1 MVRQMIKKLKQWA
14 RSLIGAFRRK
24 PRGQYET
31 EKAEQ
36 TFYID
41 YLQPGMVAFDVG
53 ANIGE
58 ISLLFSRFV
67 GANGQVH
74 SFECTSD
81 TFSRLQEIISTARR
95 NFITLNNAC
104 LSDKEGTVPFHVYDD
119 EHAAWNTMADR
130 PLENYGIN
138 IKPVRT
144 EELAATTIDSYCASR
159 SIPRIDLLKVDVEGA
174 EYQVIKGASRMMKEK
189 RIGCLIFE
197 FGQTTFDMG
206 NTPEMLK
213 ELIAG
218 HGYRIRNLI
227 KGDPVFPGGG
237 SVVTAQFSM
246 HVCTPG
252 S

>member
-1 MVRQMIKKLKQWA
+1 MVKQLIKRLKPLA
-14 RSLIGAFRRK
+14 RAILSQLRRK

-67 GANGQVH
+67 GPNGRVH
-74 SFECTSD
+74 SFECAPD
-81 TFSRLQEIISTARR
+81 TFTRLQQIIATARR
-95 NFITLNNAC
+95 KNIIPNNVC
-104 LSDKEGTVPFHVYDD
+104 LLDKQGTVSFHVYDE
-119 EHAAWNTMADR
+119 EHAAWNTIADR

-144 EELAATTIDSYCASR
+144 EALVATTIDSYCASF
-159 SIPRIDLLKVDVEGA
+159 SIPKIDLLKVDVEGA
-174 EYQVIKGASRMMKEK
+174 EYQVIKGASRMLKEK

-206 NTPEMLK
+206 NTPAGLQD
-213 ELIAG
+213 LIAS

-227 KGDPVFPGGG
+227 KGDPIFPGGE
-237 SVVTAQFSM
+237 SVATAEFSM
-246 HVCTPG
+246 HVCTPE
-252 S
+252 

>member
-1 MVRQMIKKLKQWA
+1 MINRLKQHV
-14 RSLIGAFRRK
+14 RTLLGAFRRK

-41 YLQPGMVAFDVG
+41 YLRPGMVAFDVG

-74 SFECTSD
+74 SFECTPD
-81 TFSRLQEIISTARR
+81 TFNRLQQIISTARR
-95 NFITLNNAC
+95 KNITLNKVC
-104 LSDKEGTVPFHVYDD
+104 LSDKEGAVLFHVYDE

-138 IKPVRT
+138 VKPVHT
-144 EELAATTIDSYCASR
+144 EELAATTIDSYCESM
-159 SIPRIDLLKVDVEGA
+159 SIPRIDLLKIDVEGA

-189 RIGCLIFE
+189 RIGCLVFE

-206 NTPEMLK
+206 NAPGMLQD
-213 ELIAG
+213 LVAS

-237 SVVTAQFSM
+237 SVATAQFSM

>member
-1 MVRQMIKKLKQWA
+1 MVSQMNSRIKQRA
-14 RSLIGAFRRK
+14 RALLGAFKRK

-58 ISLLFSRFV
+58 ISLLFSRFAGV
-67 GANGQVH
+67 NGEVH
-74 SFECTSD
+74 SFECAPD
-81 TFSRLQEIISTARR
+81 TFNRLQEIISIARR
-95 NFITLNNAC
+95 KNVTLNKVC
-104 LSDKEGTVPFHVYDD
+104 LSDNEGTAPFHVYDE

-130 PLENYGIN
+130 PLQNYGIS

-144 EELAATTIDSYCASR
+144 EQLVTTTIDAYCEAR
-159 SIPRIDLLKVDVEGA
+159 NIPKIDLLKIDVEGA

-189 RIGCLIFE
+189 RIGCLVFE

-206 NTPEMLK
+206 NDPGMLK
-213 ELIAG
+213 DFIVS
-218 HGYRIRNLI
+218 HGYRIRNLVQ
-227 KGDPVFPGGG
+227 GDPIFPGGG
-237 SVVTAQFSM
+237 SVATAQFSM
-246 HVCTPG
+246 HVCTPE